1 MQHCPIPKPLPR
13 VVIAIGEDG
22 TITATVDGK
31 MFLAGPIGRD
41 LVGHLIDCI
50 AEQHGGDIHLEV
62 READRAVELLELAGE
77 GFIPGEDVAIAVV
90 LREGRADRDGRAY
103 AVVDRLAAPRGTT
116 DVILFGAT
124 SGTLVRGTLVRGGRR

>member
-1 MQHCPIPKPLPR
+1 MQHCPLLNRLPR
-13 VVIAIGEDG
+13 VVVTIGEDG

-50 AEQHGGDIHLEV
+50 AEHHGWEVHREV
-62 READRAVELLELAGE
+62 REANRAVELLELVGE
-77 GFIPGEDVAIAVV
+77 GFIPGENVAIAVV
-90 LREGRADRDGRAY
+90 LRESRADRDGRAH
-103 AVVDRLAAPRGTT
+103 AVVDRLAAPRGIT

-124 SGTLVRGTLVRGGRR
+124 FGTLVRGGRR

>member
-13 VVIAIGEDG
+13 VVVTIGEDRA
-22 TITATVDGK
+22 ITATVDGK
-31 MFLAGPIGRD
+31 MYLAGPIGRD

-50 AEQHGGDIHLEV
+50 AEHHGWEVHREV
-62 READRAVELLELAGE
+62 READRVVELLELAGE

-103 AVVDRLAAPRGTT
+103 AVVDRLAAPRGIT

>member
-1 MQHCPIPKPLPR
+1 MQRCPVPKLLPR
-13 VVIAIGEDG
+13 VIVTIGEDG

-50 AEQHGGDIHLEV
+50 AEQHGGDIHFEV
-62 READRAVELLELAGE
+62 REANRAVELLELAGE
-77 GFIPGEDVAIAVV
+77 GFIPGENVAIAVV
-90 LREGRADRDGRAY
+90 LRESRADRDGRAY
-103 AVVDRLAAPRGTT
+103 AVVDRLAAPRGIT

-124 SGTLVRGTLVRGGRR
+124 SGTLVRGGRR

>member
-1 MQHCPIPKPLPR
+1 MQHHPLPKPLPC
-13 VVIAIGEDG
+13 VVVMIGEDG

-31 MFLAGPIGRD
+31 MFLVGPIGRD

-50 AEQHGGDIHLEV
+50 AEQHGREIHSEV
-62 READRAVELLELAGE
+62 READQDVELLELVGE

-103 AVVDRLAAPRGTT
+103 AVVDRLAAPRGNA

-124 SGTLVRGTLVRGGRR
+124 SGTLVRGGRR

>member
-1 MQHCPIPKPLPR
+1 MQHHPLPKHLPC
-13 VVIAIGEDG
+13 VVVTIGEDG
-22 TITATVDGK
+22 NITATVDGR

-62 READRAVELLELAGE
+62 REANRDVELLELVGE

-90 LREGRADRDGRAY
+90 LRESRADRDGRAY
-103 AVVDRLAAPRGTT
+103 AVVDRLAAPRGIT
-116 DVILFGAT
+116 DMILFGAT
-124 SGTLVRGTLVRGGRR
+124 SGTLVRGGRR

>member
-1 MQHCPIPKPLPR
+1 MQHCPLPRPLPC
-13 VVIAIGEDG
+13 VVTTIGEDG

-41 LVGHLIDCI
+41 LVGHLIGCI
-50 AEQHGGDIHLEV
+50 AEQHGREIHSEV
-62 READRAVELLELAGE
+62 READRDVELLELVGE
-77 GFIPGEDVAIAVV
+77 GFIPGENVAIAVV

-103 AVVDRLAAPRGTT
+103 AVVDRLAAPRGNA

-124 SGTLVRGTLVRGGRR
+124 SGTLVRGGRR